1 MNFKNT
7 VYLSKYSNG
16 EKHIKIKH
24 INIYKSFENNNK
36 EISFL
41 SAKSFVKFYYMKQIL
56 IFDTSNNLSL
66 VSVINLRLN

>member
-7 VYLSKYSNG
+7 VYLSKYSIG

-41 SAKSFVKFYYMKQIL
+41 SAKSIVKFYYMKQIL

-66 VSVINLRLN
+66 VSVIKLRLN